1 MPCRM
6 HTDLWQQNCV
16 HALLSA
22 GAPANPQV
30 TPCIG
35 MMHPLPS
42 WESKAAQTAKSAA
55 DWHTQTLLSR
65 QHPLAGISEDT
76 PETRSTALARMSR
89 EARAWA

>member
-1 MPCRM
+1 MPCKM

-42 WESKAAQTAKSAA
+42 WESKAAQQRKAQRIGIRRHSSVGSTPSSAY
-55 DWHTQTLLSR
+55 QKIRLRRGVL
-65 QHPLAGISEDT
+65 PLRG
-76 PETRSTALARMSR
+76 
-89 EARAWA
+89 